1 MWDWSK
7 NQIEIIF
14 LRHGM
19 TIENEQHRYLGNTDT
34 SLSRNGICK
43 LQALQKNGTYPK
55 TDILFCSP
63 MKRCTET
70 AEILYP
76 NHTPIYIPEWREMDF
91 GEFEGK
97 NYIELQ
103 KNPNYQAWIDSN
115 GTLPFPGGESREA
128 FIKRCEQGFYRM
140 LIGIVFDSF

>member
-43 LQALQKNGTYPK
+43 LQAVAEKRNLSKDGYSVLQSDEALHRNRRNP
-55 TDILFCSP
+55 LS
-63 MKRCTET
+63 
-70 AEILYP
+70 
-76 NHTPIYIPEWREMDF
+76 NHKPIYIPEWREMDF

-97 NYIELQ
+97 EL
-103 KNPNYQAWIDSN
+103 Y
-115 GTLPFPGGESREA
+115 
-128 FIKRCEQGFYRM
+128 
-140 LIGIVFDSF
+140 

>member
-103 KNPNYQAWIDSN
+103 KNPNYQAWIESN
-115 GTLPFPGGESREA
+115 GTLPFPGGE
-128 FIKRCEQGFYRM
+128 EQGSLYKALRA
-140 LIGIVFDSF
+140 GILPDVNRN

>member
-43 LQALQKNGTYPK
+43 LQALQKSYADAPRKVAVSAQFTMQIGKPAVLEVMDEEGRSVRVESDALSKPYANIHTGVERNG
-55 TDILFCSP
+55 F
-63 MKRCTET
+63 
-70 AEILYP
+70 
-76 NHTPIYIPEWREMDF
+76 WR
-91 GEFEGK
+91 
-97 NYIELQ
+97 I
-103 KNPNYQAWIDSN
+103 
-115 GTLPFPGGESREA
+115 
-128 FIKRCEQGFYRM
+128 
-140 LIGIVFDSF
+140 

>member
-43 LQALQKNGTYPK
+43 LQALQKNGTYSK

-91 GEFEGK
+91 GEFEGIILNCRK
-97 NYIELQ
+97 IQ
-103 KNPNYQAWIDSN
+103 IIRHGSTAMAPCH
-115 GTLPFPGGESREA
+115 FREERA
-128 FIKRCEQGFYRM
+128 GKP
-140 LIGIVFDSF
+140 L

>member
-43 LQALQKNGTYPK
+43 LQALQKDGYSVLQSDEALHRNRRNPLSKPYANIHTGVERNG
-55 TDILFCSP
+55 F
-63 MKRCTET
+63 
-70 AEILYP
+70 
-76 NHTPIYIPEWREMDF
+76 WR
-91 GEFEGK
+91 
-97 NYIELQ
+97 I
-103 KNPNYQAWIDSN
+103 
-115 GTLPFPGGESREA
+115 
-128 FIKRCEQGFYRM
+128 
-140 LIGIVFDSF
+140 